1 MKQIKTLALAAALL
15 LLAAGCTDERDNG
28 GTGNIPPGTPVEIN
42 FDAPTV
48 ANNGTA
54 TRAATTVPLPANT
67 TVRITP
73 YNKTKN
79 RYETSLTYYVGTPAD
94 GKGKLIPYT
103 SQNADG
109 TFVAGTKMKVIM
121 SDTYQ
126 FYISTPA
133 KDITS
138 EGYKQTVGN
147 NEDYASAVSGDVLIT
162 GNFVTNGVCPTLPT
176 LVRRCAQITVE
187 IMPASMQIASAP
199 GGVKLSG
206 LRSAQAGIAPGAAI
220 PTTGGTYDQSYT
232 VTTLQSENVGKLL
245 YNSFCVLPGVSTAT
259 ITAQLVAILKPDGVN
274 EVRKTVTYSAKLN
287 FVEALKPGY
296 RYQVRLVAETENAE
310 MLPTVTVTDWDMTG
324 GDLKPDP
331 SNHYPYVTTN
341 AEGEMSIIVL
351 QDVFGGVMDVPDF
364 STKGCSLHEP
374 WLQTPTHAVQIPSIY
389 FGIAGSS
396 SRRFEVSKIDLPV
409 GEGSLVHWES
419 TNYGCTA
426 PWRRPTY
433 FEAEAIMG
441 VNDKLSAPLKED
453 EDYWTAT
460 ETVDGSTITSKGQKF
475 AKISSAPNRCVRDFF
490 DIKRSGKFHYPYVME
505 GKYIV
510 FYDGFEQQPL
520 AEHGGVGLHGKWEQT
535 PWCDALAYLE
545 ASQVYKGTIEVS
557 DVTHPLTRWLSPN
570 GPCIS
575 PWRAPTIAELLL
587 ILKLNDYLNI
597 PNPPNIHLWTAA
609 NDGGEE
615 AEEYKGV
622 LVSPGGEEI
631 VDSMTEGN
639 TRCIR
644 DL

>member
-1 MKQIKTLALAAALL
+1 MKQIKTFTLALAAALL

-28 GTGNIPPGTPVEIN
+28 GTGNIAPGTPVEIN

-73 YNKTKN
+73 YNKTKS
-79 RYETSLTYYVGTPAD
+79 RYESSLTYYVGTPAD

-103 SQNADG
+103 AQNADG

-121 SDTYQ
+121 GDTYQ

-147 NEDYASAVSGDVLIT
+147 NEDYASAVSGDCIVT
-162 GNFVTNGVCPTLPT
+162 GGFVSNAFCFPPPT

-187 IMPASMQIASAP
+187 LMTASSMQIASAP
-199 GGVKLSG
+199 GGVRLSG

-287 FVEALKPGY
+287 FVEPLKPGY

-310 MLPTVTVTDWDMTG
+310 VLPTVTVTDWDITG

-341 AEGEMSIIVL
+341 AEGEMCVVVF
-351 QDVFGGVMDVPDF
+351 QDVHGGVLNDPL
-364 STKGCSLHEP
+364 TKLFIHDP
-374 WLQTPTHAVQIPSIY
+374 WLQTPTHLWTSTTVA
-389 FGIAGSS
+389 GIARSF
-396 SRRFEVSKIDLPV
+396 SRLEVANSNSPI
-409 GEGSLVHWES
+409 GAAAWGS
-419 TNYGCTA
+419 TNNGCTA
-426 PWRRPTY
+426 PWRRPTLY
-433 FEAEAIMG
+433 EGLRIRELATRDAFPGI
-441 VNDKLSAPLKED
+441 DPLD
-453 EDYWTAT
+453 GDYWTAT
-460 ETVDGSTITSKGQKF
+460 EVNAEKATSFSNQTLLK
-475 AKISSAPNRCVRDFF
+475 SSNLRTRCVRDIEFAPV
-490 DIKRSGKFHYPYVME
+490 SSQYPYVVG
-505 GKYIV
+505 GKYVV
-510 FYDGFEQQPL
+510 FSDLNG
-520 AEHGGVGLHGKWEQT
+520 HVGLDPKYTWHEKWTQSLYSQT
-535 PWCDALAYLE
+535 GTDADEYGNM
-545 ASQVYKGTIEVS
+545 VFKGTIEVS
-557 DVTHPLTRWLSPN
+557 DVVHPPSRWMTTN

-575 PWRAPTIAELLL
+575 PWRTPTCPELVM
-587 ILKLNDYLNI
+587 IFQVSNYLNI
-597 PNPPNIHLWTAA
+597 PIPPNSSLWTSK
-609 NDGGEE
+609 NDGEDIGYVGFFVTNSGGIIELTAEHSDRE
-615 AEEYKGV
+615 AW
-622 LVSPGGEEI
+622 
-631 VDSMTEGN
+631 
-639 TRCIR
+639 TRCVR